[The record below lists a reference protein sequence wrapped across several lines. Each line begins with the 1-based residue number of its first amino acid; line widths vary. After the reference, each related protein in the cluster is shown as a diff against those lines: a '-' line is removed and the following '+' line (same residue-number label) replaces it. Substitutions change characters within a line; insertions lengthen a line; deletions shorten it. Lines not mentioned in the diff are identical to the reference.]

1 MSMGEAHRRLS
12 EYVNEFTEAIAS
24 QNGSALQPLL
34 AISSNSP
41 YRESVASAIQVL
53 KVLNISLSLPT
64 NNNSL
69 NQFQD
74 YCFNSCIL
82 IHVGGMLK
90 V

>member
-1 MSMGEAHRRLS
+1 MSMGEAHRRLL
-12 EYVNEFTEAIAS
+12 EYVNQFTEAIAS

-34 AISSNSP
+34 VISSNSP

-69 NQFQD
+69 NQF
-74 YCFNSCIL
+74 
-82 IHVGGMLK
+82 
-90 V
+90 